1 MNVKADKMA
10 QETVVPTCGEVF
22 GKDSIIEIVR
32 SEARNAGPRLLTW
45 NGKHATLVE
54 QFTVNGVTYV
64 PLDLGAAIGR
74 ALLLPARAT
83 EYGSTRQLFNEIA
96 TLVSRASRL
105 PNSAVILV
113 AAWVFATWF
122 ADRLQAAP
130 VLWITSSPTDSAGP
144 LLQALAL
151 LSRRAL
157 LVTEP
162 TVATLRSLPMQQLRP
177 MIVTEVST
185 ITPAFLKALRASNRR
200 GTLSVVGNKA
210 VDLYCPKIVVSHQPL
225 RDPAQAG
232 FPLEIALPLS
242 NEHIPQLDAEESERL
257 GSEFQAKL
265 LMYRLLNWAK
275 VTAPDFDLGEYTA
288 PTREL
293 AHTLAGCIVDDKELQ
308 GKIVSFLRPR
318 DREIQVDRTLL
329 LESIVIEGLW
339 AACHD
344 SRYGDVSVTDLTKN
358 VNSILQG
365 RGESQEVSPETVG
378 WKLRGLG
385 LRTDYITGGRKGL
398 QLPSEIRVMIHN
410 LAEAYGVRTLQQG
423 GFSASCSACTDL
435 EQKQKKTA

>member
-1 MNVKADKMA
+1 MA
-10 QETVVPTCGEVF
+10 PETVVPTCGEVF
-22 GKDSIIEIVR
+22 TKDLILEIVR

-113 AAWVFATWF
+113 ASWVFATWF
-122 ADRLQAAP
+122 ADRLPVAP
-130 VLWITSSPTDSAGP
+130 VLWITSSPTGSAGP
-144 LLQALAL
+144 LLQL
-151 LSRRAL
+151 LTLLCRRAL

-162 TVATLRSLPMQQLRP
+162 TVATLRSLPMQLRP
-177 MIVTEVST
+177 TIVTEVST

-257 GSEFQAKL
+257 GSEFQEKL
-265 LMYRLLNWAK
+265 LMCRLVTWAK
-275 VTAPDFDLGEYTA
+275 VTTPNFDLGEYTA

-293 AHTLAGCIVDDKELQ
+293 AHILAGCIVDDKELQ
-308 GKIVSFLRPR
+308 GKIVSLLRPR

-344 SRYGDVSVTDLTKN
+344 SRYGDVSVTDLTKS

-385 LRTDYITGGRKGL
+385 LRTDFITGGRKGL
-398 QLPSEIRVMIHN
+398 QLPNETRAVIHN
-410 LAEAYGVRTLQQG
+410 LAEAYGVRTLQQA